1 MHCTSNESTT
11 PDRARSEILFRA
23 GLGRLRVVFPNKNAS
38 HDELQRFLEDKFPK
52 LKAGGGFEVLR
63 AAGGGGG
70 QRSLIPVLPTR
81 EGYTVPHL
89 KETLSSAVGFFRPLQ
104 ADLDESPAIEDESGP
119 TVKCIHCNK
128 EFYLMEVKK
137 HVNDCSSKP
146 KRSSVRCFFILL

>member
-1 MHCTSNESTT
+1 M
-11 PDRARSEILFRA
+11 
-23 GLGRLRVVFPNKNAS
+23 VFPNKNAS
-38 HDELQRFLEDKFPK
+38 HDELQRFLEEKFPK

-104 ADLDESPAIEDESGP
+104 ADHDESPTTEVRNDYCLECLSEKKES
-119 TVKCIHCNK
+119 
-128 EFYLMEVKK
+128 
-137 HVNDCSSKP
+137 SS
-146 KRSSVRCFFILL
+146 RLLNMHLF

>member
-1 MHCTSNESTT
+1 M
-11 PDRARSEILFRA
+11 
-23 GLGRLRVVFPNKNAS
+23 RVVFPNKNAS

-70 QRSLIPVLPTR
+70 KRSLIPVLPTR

-104 ADLDESPAIEDESGP
+104 ADLDEPPAIEVRNNYG
-119 TVKCIHCNK
+119 V
-128 EFYLMEVKK
+128 
-137 HVNDCSSKP
+137 DCFVS
-146 KRSSVRCFFILL
+146 